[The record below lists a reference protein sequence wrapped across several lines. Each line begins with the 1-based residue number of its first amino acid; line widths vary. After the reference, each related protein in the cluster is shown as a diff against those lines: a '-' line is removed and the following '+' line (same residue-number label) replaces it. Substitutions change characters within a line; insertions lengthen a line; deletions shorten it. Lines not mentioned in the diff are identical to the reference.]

1 MAHKGQLASVN
12 DSRDWQAAHTPKVR
26 VRIFS
31 WHNTQIEPMI
41 WFNPCWLLRSILFNM
56 LPLSSPVLL
65 LHGWAANHHVFDDLI
80 SRLPAAGVYLTPDLP
95 GHGQAAMPD
104 EFDVATIANELA
116 ATLTEPVH
124 VVGWS
129 LGGHI
134 ALYLVANHPHLVKSL
149 CLTASFAQFLAADD
163 YPAGLTNPA
172 LAKMVTLFQ
181 QDFDKYMT
189 QFFQLQFLYAKE
201 HLPILK
207 QVLPKV
213 CQFGPPPA
221 LAAALDAIERSNAR
235 ACLAQIQAPTLLLF
249 GQKDAITPPAMGTY
263 LHQHIAGSQ
272 LHFFERASHAP
283 FLSHADE
290 FAHTLTQ
297 FWATL

>member
-1 MAHKGQLASVN
+1 
-12 DSRDWQAAHTPKVR
+12 
-26 VRIFS
+26 
-31 WHNTQIEPMI
+31 
-41 WFNPCWLLRSILFNM
+41 M
-56 LPLSSPVLL
+56 LSLSSPVLL

-80 SRLPAAGVYLTPDLP
+80 TKLPAEGVYLAPDLP
-95 GHGQAAMPD
+95 GHGVAAMPAT
-104 EFDVATIANELA
+104 FDVAAIANDLA

-124 VVGWS
+124 LVGWS

-134 ALYLVANHPHLVKSL
+134 ALYLAAHHPHLVKSL
-149 CLTASFAQFLAADD
+149 CLTASFAKFLAATDH
-163 YPAGLTNPA
+163 PEGLKNPA
-172 LAKMVTLFQ
+172 LAKMVTLFN

-201 HLPILK
+201 NLPILK
-207 QVLPKV
+207 QVLPLV
-213 CQFGPPPA
+213 CQYGPPPA
-221 LAAALDAIERSNAR
+221 LALALEAIEGSDAR
-235 ACLAQIQAPTLLLF
+235 ACLSLIQAPTLLLF
-249 GQKDAITPPAMGTY
+249 GQKDAITPAAMGTY
-263 LHQHIAGSQ
+263 LHQHIADSQ